1 MDGLIL
7 VDKPQGLTSHD
18 VVIRVRKILS
28 EPRVGHFGTLDPLA
42 TGLLLLAAG
51 QATRLFPL
59 FAKKDK
65 RYRGTIRL
73 GYSTDTYDAMGRP
86 TSPEALSLPDRGRL
100 VEAVNKFIGPLRQ
113 VPPPYSAK
121 KLAGRPLYKWA
132 RAKKPVFP
140 APSEVFVYSFK
151 LFAYSPPSLD
161 FEVHCSSG
169 TYIRSLAHELGQS
182 VRCGGH
188 LERLRRLAVGD
199 YEVTSAQTLEKIEAL
214 AGVAK
219 TAEFLLPLEKMLPE
233 YPKLIIGESAVRGLQ
248 RGRAV
253 PADQIIKVL
262 SPEKEVSP
270 PAVETEECGRL
281 FNLGGRFLGL
291 ARMSEPDRTLLPFFV
306 LR

>member
-18 VVIRVRKILS
+18 VVLKVRKILS

-42 TGLLLLAAG
+42 TGLLLLGAG

-73 GYSTDTYDAMGRP
+73 GYSTDTYDAMGRQ
-86 TSPEALSLPDRGRL
+86 TSPEVLTFPDRGRL
-100 VEAVNKFIGPLRQ
+100 AEAGKKFVGPLMQ

-132 RAKKPVFP
+132 RAKKPVSP
-140 APSEVFVYSFK
+140 APSEVLIYSFK
-151 LFAYSPPSLD
+151 LLAYSPPRLE

-188 LERLRRLAVGD
+188 LEKLRRLAVGD
-199 YEVTSAQTLEKIEAL
+199 YEVGSAQTLAKIEAL
-214 AGVAK
+214 AGAAK
-219 TAEFLLPLEKMLPE
+219 TAEFLLPLEKMFPE
-233 YPKLIIGESAVRGLQ
+233 YPKVILGESAVRGLQ
-248 RGRAV
+248 RGRAI
-253 PADQIIKVL
+253 PADQVIEVH
-262 SPEKEVSP
+262 SPEKDVP
-270 PAVETEECGRL
+270 TQAVETGECSRL
-281 FNLGGRFLGL
+281 YNLQGQFLGL
-291 ARMSEPDRTLLPFFV
+291 ARMNSPDGSWLPFFV
-306 LR
+306 RR

>member
-65 RYRGTIRL
+65 RYRGTIRF
-73 GYSTDTYDAMGRP
+73 GYSTDTYDVMGRR
-86 TSPEALSLPDRGRL
+86 TSPEEMSSPDRCL
-100 VEAVNKFIGPLRQ
+100 LAEAIKKFVGPLKQ

-132 RAKKPVFP
+132 RAKKPVSL
-140 APSEVFVYSFK
+140 APSDVVVYSFD
-151 LFAYSPPSLD
+151 FTAYSPPRLE

-188 LERLRRLAVGD
+188 LEKLRRLAVGD
-199 YEVTSAQTLEKIEAL
+199 YEVSAAHTLEKIEAL
-214 AGVAK
+214 ARGEMM
-219 TAEFLLPLEKMLPE
+219 AEFLLPVESLCPE
-233 YPKLIIGESAVRGLQ
+233 HPKLILSESAVRRLQ
-248 RGRAV
+248 RGRAI
-253 PADQIIKVL
+253 PPDQVIKVFP
-262 SPEKEVSP
+262 PEKAVT
-270 PAVETEECGRL
+270 PAVVETGEYGRL

>member
-18 VVIRVRKILS
+18 VVVQVRKILS

-42 TGLLLLAAG
+42 TGLLLLATG

-59 FAKKDK
+59 LAKKDK

-73 GYSTDTYDAMGRP
+73 GYATDTYDVMGRR
-86 TSPEALSLPDRGRL
+86 TSPEEMSLPDRGL
-100 VEAVNKFIGPLRQ
+100 LAEAVKKFVGPLKQ

-132 RAKKPVFP
+132 RAKKLISL
-140 APSEVFVYSFK
+140 APSDVVVYSFD
-151 LFAYSPPSLD
+151 LTAYSPPRLE

-182 VRCGGH
+182 VGCGGH
-188 LERLRRLAVGD
+188 LEKLRRLAIGD
-199 YEVTSAQTLEKIEAL
+199 YVVSAAHTPEKIEAL
-214 AGVAK
+214 ARGEMM
-219 TAEFLLPLEKMLPE
+219 AEFLLPVESMFPE
-233 YPKLIIGESAVRGLQ
+233 HPKLILSEAAVRGLQ
-248 RGRAV
+248 RGRAI
-253 PADQIIKVL
+253 PADQVIRIFP
-262 SPEKEVSP
+262 PEK
-270 PAVETEECGRL
+270 AVTTAGIETAEYGRMY
-281 FNLGGRFLGL
+281 NLGGRFLGL
-291 ARMSEPDRTLLPFFV
+291 ARMNEPDRSLLPFFV